1 MKSTKY
7 LIVGGGLAA
16 ARAVEA
22 IREQD
27 PEGAITLVGEE
38 SEVPYHRPP
47 LSKGFMQ
54 GEQPREKIKVKPPE
68 YYEENDIRL
77 LLGTK
82 VERLDPT
89 QREAHLS
96 NGETLRYEK
105 ALLSTGGSPILPG
118 FPGADL
124 SGVYTLR
131 TVEDAEAIRDA
142 AQEGRRAVIIGAGF
156 IGMEMAASLTEL
168 GVDVTVVEMLSHLW
182 PQFVDESLGEFFQ
195 ERFQKKGIDF
205 YLDEKV
211 EEIRGEEHVES
222 VVTESGKEIPADFVC
237 VAVGIQPNME
247 LAKKAKLEYTDGVLV
262 NAYLQTVDP
271 NIYAAGDIMNYPDP
285 YFGKRRRVEHWGQ
298 ADYTG
303 DLAGRNMAGAGEPY
317 DLLTYVWSNIFD
329 DHLEF
334 AGDHEEHDQVVQR
347 GEFEDGSFTRFFLK
361 NGRMTAYFAI
371 NPEDADLATWQELI
385 KEEVDLS
392 GREEQ
397 LADPSVAPESLLQED
412 GAGAGEEA

>member
-1 MKSTKY
+1 MKSTDY
-7 LIVGGGLAA
+7 LIIGGGLAA

-27 PEGAITLVGEE
+27 PEGSITLVGEE
-38 SEVPYHRPP
+38 PEVPYHRPP
-47 LSKGFMQ
+47 LSKDFMQ

-68 YYEENDIRL
+68 YYEEQGVRL

-89 QREAHLS
+89 KREAHLS
-96 NGETLRYEK
+96 SGETLRYEK
-105 ALLSTGGSPILPG
+105 ALLATGGSPILPG

-124 SGVYTLR
+124 PEVYTLR
-131 TVEDAEAIRDA
+131 TVEDAEAIRAA
-142 AQEGRRAVIIGAGF
+142 AQEGKRAVIVGAGF

-182 PQFVDESLGEFFQ
+182 PQFIDESLGEFFQ
-195 ERFQKKGIDF
+195 ERFREQGINF

-211 EEIRGEEHVES
+211 EEIRGEQHVES

-237 VAVGIQPNME
+237 VAVGIRPNME
-247 LAKKAKLEYTDGVLV
+247 LVKKAKLEYTDGVLV

-303 DLAGRNMAGAGEPY
+303 DLAGRNMAGAGEQY
-317 DLLTYVWSNIFD
+317 DLLTYVWSNVFD

-334 AGDHEEHDQVVQR
+334 AGDHEEYDQIVQR
-347 GEFEDGSFTRFFLK
+347 GEFEDASFTRFFLK
-361 NGRMTAYFAI
+361 RGRMTAYFAI
-371 NPEDADLATWQELI
+371 NPEDADLSTWQQLI

-397 LADPSVAPESLLQED
+397 LADPSVKPTSFLPD
-412 GAGAGEEA
+412 AGG